1 MNIRDRVVLR
11 NTFFILC
18 ACIAIASRCFA
29 AGAPSIRPDITSNV
43 QTATAFEKQIRDI
56 AEKTVADEKIDGLE
70 VASELET
77 EPLDSAIPEIK
88 APEVKIPETKV
99 PLRNMGKSAP
109 GDPLR
114 IFKYRKNGTVVFADS
129 APFKTH
135 YEVIVYNSCY
145 ACTVNSKVDWRSTRL
160 YLNEFRDPIAQA
172 SRQYN
177 VEEAFIRAIIHA
189 ESAFNPLAR
198 SRKGAMGLMQLM
210 PNTAQDMGV
219 RDASSPIQ
227 NIQGG
232 VKYLAYL
239 LGKFN
244 GNQILVAAA
253 YNAGPG
259 AVTRHGG
266 IPPYEETQTYVKRVK
281 ILSDRYKN
289 QKILA
294 TN

>member
-1 MNIRDRVVLR
+1 MLR
-11 NTFFILC
+11 NTFVILC
-18 ACIAIASRCFA
+18 ACLAIASRCIA
-29 AGAPSIRPDITSNV
+29 ADTASMRPDITSNV
-43 QTATAFEKQIRDI
+43 QTATAFEKQIREI
-56 AEKTVADEKIDGLE
+56 AEKTVADEKISNGTD
-70 VASELET
+70 VANEIDP

-88 APEVKIPETKV
+88 APDTKIPEAKV
-99 PLRNMGKSAP
+99 PLRNLGKSNP

-129 APFKTH
+129 APSKTY

-145 ACTVNSKVDWRSTRL
+145 ACNVHSKVDWRSTRL
-160 YLNEFRDPIAQA
+160 YLTEFSDPISQA

-210 PNTAQDMGV
+210 PTTAQDMGV
-219 RDASSPIQ
+219 RDATSPIQ

-239 LGKFN
+239 LQTFN
-244 GNQILVAAA
+244 GNQILAAAA